1 MKNKKIKIKWKNVTI
16 LFIFLIL
23 LSTFTISII
32 NIIKW
37 KIDSNKTN
45 DEITNIQ
52 ENVDVEEVQDTENT
66 EIIEQVEEVPEENPY
81 WDYINIDMINV
92 NFSDLK
98 KTNPDVVGWL
108 KVNGTNINYPFV
120 QSSDNKY
127 YLTHSFNKSYNAAG
141 WVFLDYRNNGT
152 NNKNTIIYAHG
163 RTDTPM
169 FGTLRK
175 VLNNGW
181 LNNTDNFVIKISTET
196 ENSLWQIFSLYYIPT
211 TSDYLQTDFSDNTE
225 YQKFLDMLK
234 NRSSHNFN
242 TNVTST
248 DNILTLSTC
257 YNNSDKM
264 VVHAKLI
271 KKEVKQ

>member
-1 MKNKKIKIKWKNVTI
+1 MNKKKRKLKWKNVIII
-16 LFIFLIL
+16 LIVTALIITL
-23 LSTFTISII
+23 IISIF
-32 NIIKW
+32 NIVKW

-45 DEITNIQ
+45 EEITNIQ
-52 ENVDVEEVQDTENT
+52 EDIDVDEVEDTENT
-66 EIIEQVEEVPEENPY
+66 EIIEPVEEPPKENPY
-81 WDYINIDMINV
+81 WDYINMNMINV
-92 NFSDLK
+92 DFNVLK
-98 KTNPDVVGWL
+98 RTNPDVVGWV

-120 QSSDNKY
+120 QANDNKY

-141 WVFLDYRNNGT
+141 WVFLDYRNNNT

-163 RTDTPM
+163 RTDKTM

-196 ENSLWQIFSLYYIPT
+196 ENSLWQIFSVYHIPT
-211 TSDYLQTDFSDNTE
+211 TSDYLKTDFDDDTE
-225 YQKFLDMLK
+225 YQNFLDMIK

-242 TNVTST
+242 TNVTAT

-257 YNNSDKM
+257 YNNNEKM

-271 KKEVKQ
+271 KKEVK